1 VKIVLATEVFP
12 PRAGG
17 AGWSTRALALA
28 LKEAGHE
35 VSVITTAE
43 GPPTE
48 GSVPVLRLSG
58 VAGPFRRGRM
68 VEIFRKALS
77 EVAGRADVIHAQ
89 HSLSALG
96 ALALEPRPRVVVT
109 VRDHWPVCFWST
121 RMSQGNLCPQCSTAG
136 MWRCIDGR
144 IPTLATPFAIPYM
157 KHDLSSKQSALRQA
171 DAVIAV
177 SNAIAAELRGA
188 AIPSVHVL
196 PNIVDAEE
204 VNRIAGE
211 ASGIALP
218 ARFVLFVGKLEANKG
233 ARDLIPAMVQAK
245 TSLPLVVLG
254 SGTLEREIKE
264 QAAKHA
270 VEVHLPGW
278 SDRDDVLRA
287 LKRTE
292 ALVFP
297 STWPEPL
304 SRVLLEALAL
314 GTPIAAMDTGGTSE
328 LIEDGS
334 SGLLAHD
341 AMQLGDAL
349 ARIVHDAAVR
359 SRLKEGASSRARV
372 FSPQVLVPRYE
383 ALYRGPGR

>member
-1 VKIVLATEVFP
+1 MKIALATEVFP
-12 PRAGG
+12 PKAGG

-28 LKEAGHE
+28 LKAAGHA

-43 GPPTE
+43 GPAVE
-48 GSVPVLRLSG
+48 GPVPVVRLAG
-58 VAGPFRRGRM
+58 VSGPFRRGRM
-68 VEIFRKALS
+68 VEIFRKSLS
-77 EVAGRADVIHAQ
+77 EIAGQTDVIHAQ
-89 HSLSALG
+89 HSLSGMG
-96 ALALEPRPRVVVT
+96 ALAVERRPRVVVT

-121 RMSQGNLCPQCSTAG
+121 RMSQGSLCPQCSTAG
-136 MWRCIDGR
+136 MWRCVDGR

-177 SNAIAAELRGA
+177 SNAIAAELRDA

-211 ASGIALP
+211 APRIALP

-254 SGTLEREIKE
+254 SGALEREIEE

-270 VEVHLPGW
+270 IEVHLSGW
-278 SDRDDVLRA
+278 ADRNDVLRA
-287 LKRTE
+287 MRGAE

-328 LIEDGS
+328 LIEDGV

-341 AMQLGDAL
+341 VMQLGDAL

-359 SRLKEGASSRARV
+359 FRLKEAASSRARA
-372 FSPQVLVPRYE
+372 FSPEVLVPLYE